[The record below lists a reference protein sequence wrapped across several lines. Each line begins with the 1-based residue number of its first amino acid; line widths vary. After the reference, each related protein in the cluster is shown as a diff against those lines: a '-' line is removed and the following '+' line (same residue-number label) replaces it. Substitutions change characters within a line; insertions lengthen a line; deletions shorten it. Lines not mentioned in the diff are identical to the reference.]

1 MHFYGIIIVLN
12 EVFAMAI
19 SYNKL
24 WKSLIDRKMKR
35 TDLISGARISSSA
48 LSKMGKDEPV
58 SLEVIEKICQ
68 YLKCDIEQIVE
79 IK

>member
-58 SLEVIEKICQ
+58 SLEVIEKYVSI
-68 YLKCDIEQIVE
+68 LNATLNR
-79 IK
+79 

>member
-1 MHFYGIIIVLN
+1 MK
-12 EVFAMAI
+12 EVFTMAI
-19 SYNKL
+19 CYNKL
-24 WKSLIDRKMKR
+24 WKLLIDRKMKR
-35 TDLISGARISSSA
+35 TDLISRARISSSA

-58 SLEVIEKICQ
+58 SLEIIEKICQ